1 MNIFFKFLAAA
12 TVATMTIPAIAADDS
27 SNDYISSNPF
37 ETMIRLGR
45 ISEKSPIYQ
54 MPAGSASGGYISS
67 ATTSGDA
74 VIYPLGYAKP
84 NSPGSYFAIVS
95 KETSLLIAGET
106 FEFNATMTVDPSN
119 YTLSTYTDW
128 NRDGVFEKESRPAQV
143 AASTK
148 SFVQTIAIPEN
159 AELGKTRIRI
169 RIESTTPS
177 SADAS
182 ISGRVYDFVVYVLEA
197 SDRTDRFISVS
208 SNNDELG
215 TAIIETPANDAGRYE
230 IGTQVTVKAII
241 NENSESAIEFKGWQE
256 GNEIVSE
263 ESVYTFTVTKSTSL
277 IAVFEAAVPDT
288 NRKERYIAY
297 DTNTGGEYST
307 ALRVEKPAN
316 QTDKFL
322 WRLEDAGNN
331 RVYIVN
337 KGTNLQISGSKV
349 LEKEYFTASTLGS
362 QFTIESSG
370 HENGSY
376 SIKYEG
382 DNSYLLNAQDGTWG
396 VVLYNAGIGT
406 GSGWYFYRVPLKTPT
421 GIENGDRSVAPKAHL
436 YDGRLSITGL
446 DGRNTIKAVSLSGQL
461 LGNYFSADTV
471 FEGELKY
478 PERFIVLVIEP
489 ENGKTTTLKLLDSKL

>member
-1 MNIFFKFLAAA
+1 M
-12 TVATMTIPAIAADDS
+12 
-27 SNDYISSNPF
+27 
-37 ETMIRLGR
+37 RLC
-45 ISEKSPIYQ
+45 
-54 MPAGSASGGYISS
+54 
-67 ATTSGDA
+67 
-74 VIYPLGYAKP
+74 
-84 NSPGSYFAIVS
+84 
-95 KETSLLIAGET
+95 
-106 FEFNATMTVDPSN
+106 PSN

-230 IGTQVTVKAII
+230 IGTQ
-241 NENSESAIEFKGWQE
+241 
-256 GNEIVSE
+256 
-263 ESVYTFTVTKSTSL
+263 FTVTKSTSL
-277 IAVFEAAVPDT
+277 IAVFEAAVPVLATPEISTAEDPIWYQIMNAHTDT

-297 DTNTGGEYST
+297 DTNTGGDYST

-478 PERFIVLVIEP
+478 PERFIVLIIEP

>member
-1 MNIFFKFLAAA
+1 MNAH
-12 TVATMTIPAIAADDS
+12 T
-27 SNDYISSNPF
+27 
-37 ETMIRLGR
+37 
-45 ISEKSPIYQ
+45 
-54 MPAGSASGGYISS
+54 
-67 ATTSGDA
+67 DA
-74 VIYPLGYAKP
+74 
-84 NSPGSYFAIVS
+84 
-95 KETSLLIAGET
+95 
-106 FEFNATMTVDPSN
+106 
-119 YTLSTYTDW
+119 
-128 NRDGVFEKESRPAQV
+128 NRR
-143 AASTK
+143 
-148 SFVQTIAIPEN
+148 
-159 AELGKTRIRI
+159 
-169 RIESTTPS
+169 
-177 SADAS
+177 
-182 ISGRVYDFVVYVLEA
+182 
-197 SDRTDRFISVS
+197 
-208 SNNDELG
+208 
-215 TAIIETPANDAGRYE
+215 
-230 IGTQVTVKAII
+230 
-241 NENSESAIEFKGWQE
+241 
-256 GNEIVSE
+256 
-263 ESVYTFTVTKSTSL
+263 
-277 IAVFEAAVPDT
+277 
-288 NRKERYIAY
+288 ERYIAY
-297 DTNTGGEYST
+297 DTNTGGDYST

-436 YDGRLSITGL
+436 YDGRLS
-446 DGRNTIKAVSLSGQL
+446 QL

>member
-1 MNIFFKFLAAA
+1 
-12 TVATMTIPAIAADDS
+12 
-27 SNDYISSNPF
+27 
-37 ETMIRLGR
+37 
-45 ISEKSPIYQ
+45 

-277 IAVFEAAVPDT
+277 IAVFEAAVPVLATPEISTAEDPIWYQIMNAHTDT

-297 DTNTGGEYST
+297 DTNTGGDYST
-307 ALRVEKPAN
+307 ALRVENRRTK
-316 QTDKFL
+316 QTNFSGGWKMP
-322 WRLEDAGNN
+322 EIIG
-331 RVYIVN
+331 YIS
-337 KGTNLQISGSKV
+337 NLQISGSKV

>member
-1 MNIFFKFLAAA
+1 M
-12 TVATMTIPAIAADDS
+12 IP
-27 SNDYISSNPF
+27 F
-37 ETMIRLGR
+37 R
-45 ISEKSPIYQ
+45 IH
-54 MPAGSASGGYISS
+54 
-67 ATTSGDA
+67 
-74 VIYPLGYAKP
+74 
-84 NSPGSYFAIVS
+84 
-95 KETSLLIAGET
+95 
-106 FEFNATMTVDPSN
+106 
-119 YTLSTYTDW
+119 
-128 NRDGVFEKESRPAQV
+128 RP
-143 AASTK
+143 
-148 SFVQTIAIPEN
+148 
-159 AELGKTRIRI
+159 
-169 RIESTTPS
+169 
-177 SADAS
+177 
-182 ISGRVYDFVVYVLEA
+182 
-197 SDRTDRFISVS
+197 
-208 SNNDELG
+208 
-215 TAIIETPANDAGRYE
+215 PANDAGRYE

-277 IAVFEAAVPDT
+277 IAIFEAAVPVLATPEISTAEDPIWYQIMNAHTDT

-297 DTNTGGEYST
+297 DTNTGGDYST

-446 DGRNTIKAVSLSGQL
+446 NGRNTIKAVSLSGQL

>member
-54 MPAGSASGGYISS
+54 MPAGSANGGYISS

-215 TAIIETPANDAGRYE
+215 TAIIETPALFAGVFRFKWNDE
-230 IGTQVTVKAII
+230 TQYVSKIFLSMIPVGIVGI
-241 NENSESAIEFKGWQE
+241 FFKDA
-256 GNEIVSE
+256 V
-263 ESVYTFTVTKSTSL
+263 ESVFGNGLLLVGIMLVVTALLLTF
-277 IAVFEAAVPDT
+277 AHYARPR
-288 NRKERYIAY
+288 RKEKISYKDAFVIGLAQACAVLPGLSRSGTTIA
-297 DTNTGGEYST
+297 TGLMLGDKKEQVARFSFLMVIIPILGEAFLDLMKGGFS
-307 ALRVEKPAN
+307 PAESGIPV
-316 QTDKFL
+316 QAMIVGFL
-322 WRLEDAGNN
+322 AAF
-331 RVYIVN
+331 
-337 KGTNLQISGSKV
+337 ISGC
-349 LEKEYFTASTLGS
+349 
-362 QFTIESSG
+362 
-370 HENGSY
+370 
-376 SIKYEG
+376 
-382 DNSYLLNAQDGTWG
+382 
-396 VVLYNAGIGT
+396 
-406 GSGWYFYRVPLKTPT
+406 
-421 GIENGDRSVAPKAHL
+421 VACKWML
-436 YDGRLSITGL
+436 RL
-446 DGRNTIKAVSLSGQL
+446 VQ
-461 LGNYFSADTV
+461 
-471 FEGELKY
+471 
-478 PERFIVLVIEP
+478 
-489 ENGKTTTLKLLDSKL
+489 NGKLVWFALYCVLMAAFCIGHALLA